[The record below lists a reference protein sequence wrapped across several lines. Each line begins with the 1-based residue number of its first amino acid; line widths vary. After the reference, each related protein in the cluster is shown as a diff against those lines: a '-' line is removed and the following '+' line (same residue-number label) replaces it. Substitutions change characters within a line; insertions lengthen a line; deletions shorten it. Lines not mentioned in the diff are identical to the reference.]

1 MLLTERPTILSLV
14 WKTGWAGTPSGCD
27 VTGLLKLCWE
37 TKVCKRGNMNNAG
50 WSAGCLLRSARTI
63 QPLLLHCLHRSTPQW
78 PSTAQPPCV
87 FMPSYVFSLNCGF
100 VALLAWRAAS
110 MKAWKRGEPKP
121 KTGFM
126 CFIFDFNMLFS
137 YTMSSSGLLFYLLF
151 VWAWLCFSL
160 RCTRSG
166 HLFSVFILHFSSMLL
181 FYLIYLI

>member
-50 WSAGCLLRSARTI
+50 WSAGCLLRSARAI

-121 KTGFM
+121 KPGFTCLTLICCFHTPCLHLVC
-126 CFIFDFNMLFS
+126 CFIFYLFEPDCVSACAVPDRVICFLFS
-137 YTMSSSGLLFYLLF
+137 YCIL
-151 VWAWLCFSL
+151 VLCFY
-160 RCTRSG
+160 
-166 HLFSVFILHFSSMLL
+166 FI
-181 FYLIYLI
+181 